1 MLSVNPKI
9 AKLVPGLFCINERV
23 VYMGEWEHGFF
34 SFTAVGATNVGSV
47 QVYMDE
53 ELRTNRWR
61 GFKIGSSTEYDEIHM
76 EKNVDLGKG
85 DLLGQFNMGST
96 IVLVFEA
103 PESYR
108 YKFNVFFI
116 SYLLKFYLISRFNL
130 KTNQVIKVGQSLGCL
145 LNDANDTDNDSGMES
160 EE

>member
-1 MLSVNPKI
+1 MSVNPKI

-47 QVYMDE
+47 QVYKDE

-61 GFKIGSSTEYDEIHM
+61 GFNARSSSENEYDELRM
-76 EKNVDLGKG
+76 NKDVSLDKG
-85 DLLGQFNMGST
+85 ELVGQFNMGST

-103 PESYR
+103 PKSFR
-108 YKFNVFFI
+108 
-116 SYLLKFYLISRFNL
+116 
-130 KTNQVIKVGQSLGCL
+130 
-145 LNDANDTDNDSGMES
+145 
-160 EE
+160 